1 MPHVSSGGPLGPPLT
16 ASESAPHTPPDHDS
30 SADAAFFECLSAS
43 MLEGSSPPLEQN
55 MPAIIQHLSPLAKM
69 NSSVDP

>member
-16 ASESAPHTPPDHDS
+16 ASESAPHTPLDHAS

-43 MLEGSSPPLEQN
+43 MLGGSPPLKQN